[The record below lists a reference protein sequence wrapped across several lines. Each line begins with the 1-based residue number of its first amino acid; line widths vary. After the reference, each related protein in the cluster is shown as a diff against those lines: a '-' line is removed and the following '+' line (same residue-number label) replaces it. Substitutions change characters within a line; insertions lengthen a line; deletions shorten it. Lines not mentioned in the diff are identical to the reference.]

1 MARHAAPCEELGV
14 AFSGENGWTGGQYS
28 LVRALFGA
36 YLCWVLVT
44 LTPDDALRYS
54 GAFAAICF
62 AAGFFDRAAA
72 IWCLGLVG
80 YLALGRPALL
90 CLAGPLLLN
99 LALPPAPYGTV
110 AAIGRTDP
118 DGGWRFPPTLFG
130 AVWIAMAALYAYL
143 GYAHFSE
150 TLVLSARLVLGI
162 VLLHFYA
169 FKPAW
174 VRGVRPVGKE
184 TLFYD
189 GACGLCHR
197 AVRFML
203 AEDRDPATLAFA
215 PLQGETFAALGA
227 TELPDT
233 MVLRCADGRLLL
245 RSASA
250 LHLGA
255 RLGGYWRLLAALAR
269 IVPRSLAD
277 FAYDRVAAVRHRLFT
292 RPTDACPILPPAL
305 RSRMLP

>member
-1 MARHAAPCEELGV
+1 MK
-14 AFSGENGWTGGQYS
+14 NGWTGGQYS
-28 LVRALFGA
+28 FVRALFGA
-36 YLCWVLVT
+36 YLCWALVT
-44 LTPDDALRYS
+44 LAPSGVLRYA

-62 AAGFFDRAAA
+62 AVGFFDRAAA
-72 IWCLGLVG
+72 IGCVGLLG
-80 YLALGRPALL
+80 YLALDRPALL

-99 LALPPAPYGTV
+99 LALPPAPYGTI
-110 AAIGRTDP
+110 AAMGRIDP

-130 AVWIAMAALYAYL
+130 AVWLGMAALYGYL
-143 GYAHFSE
+143 GYAHFVE
-150 TLVLSARLVLGI
+150 TLALDARLVCGI
-162 VLLHFYA
+162 VLLHLFA
-169 FKPAW
+169 FDPGW
-174 VRGVRPVGKE
+174 VRGVHPAGKE

-189 GACGLCHR
+189 GTCGLCHR

-203 AEDRDPATLAFA
+203 AEDRDPATLDFA
-215 PLQGETFAALGA
+215 PLQGETFAALDA
-227 TELPDT
+227 AQLPDT

-269 IVPRSLAD
+269 IVPRPLAD
-277 FAYDRVAAVRHRLFT
+277 FAYDRIAAVRYRLFA